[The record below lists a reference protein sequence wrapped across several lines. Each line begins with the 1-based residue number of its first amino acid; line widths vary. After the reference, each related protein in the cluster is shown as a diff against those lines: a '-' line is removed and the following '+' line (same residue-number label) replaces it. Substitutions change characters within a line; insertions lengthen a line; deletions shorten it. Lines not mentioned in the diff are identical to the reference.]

1 MAIVYGYA
9 TLAELKTYLNIT
21 GTADDARLESA
32 IESASRAIDMETSRR
47 FYALTDTVYFQTDDP
62 MRCDIDDDLLSVTS
76 ISIDTTGNRDY
87 VALGATDYELDPE
100 NAPYRTIW
108 IAPGSSKAFPINQRR
123 GVKVVASWG
132 YNATNSYPQAVNK
145 ACLMLAARYFKRK
158 DSVFGVMG
166 TPELGYV
173 RVTSKDTDI
182 RALLQPYRRYE
193 MSGV

>member
-21 GTADDARLESA
+21 GTADDSRLEGA

-47 FYALTDTVYFQTDDP
+47 FYSLTDTVYFHTDDP
-62 MRCDIDDDLLSVTS
+62 LRCDLDDDLLSITTLQ
-76 ISIDTTGNRDY
+76 IDTTGLRNY
-87 VALGATDYELDPE
+87 ETLSVTDYELDPE

-108 IAPGSSKAFPINQRR
+108 IAPTSSKAFPINQRR
-123 GVKVVASWG
+123 GVKLAGAWG
-132 YNATNSYPQAVNK
+132 YCATGSHPQAINK

-166 TPELGYV
+166 TPELGFV
-173 RVTSKDTDI
+173 RVTNKDTDI

-193 MSGV
+193 MGAV